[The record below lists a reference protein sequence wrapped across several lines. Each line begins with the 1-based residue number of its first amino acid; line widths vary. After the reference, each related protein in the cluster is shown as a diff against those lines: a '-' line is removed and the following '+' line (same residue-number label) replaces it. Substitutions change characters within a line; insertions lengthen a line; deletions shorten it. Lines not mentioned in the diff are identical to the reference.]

1 MPTVLVINGP
11 NLNRLGKREPE
22 VYGHATLDEVIA
34 SVRARA
40 QQLGWEVEAFQ
51 SNHEGAL
58 IDEIHR
64 GADAGVVGMILNP
77 GALTHY
83 SYALYD
89 ALTSVDVPTV
99 EIHISDISAREDW
112 RRTSV
117 TAPACVAMITGHGI
131 DGYVEALQL
140 LYDRS
145 QGAPQQQKLRV
156 LG

>member
-1 MPTVLVINGP
+1 MLIVNGP
-11 NLNRLGKREPE
+11 NLNRLGKREPD
-22 VYGHATLDEVIA
+22 VYGTTTLDEVIA
-34 SVRARA
+34 LVRARA
-40 QQLGWEVEAFQ
+40 DQLGWEVEAFQ

-64 GADAGVVGMILNP
+64 GADAGVAGMILNP

-89 ALTSVDVPTV
+89 AIVSVDVPAV

-117 TAPACVAMITGHGI
+117 TAPACVAMIAGHGI

-140 LYDRS
+140 LHDRS
-145 QGAPQQQKLRV
+145 QATQQPQKLRV

>member
-1 MPTVLVINGP
+1 MPTVLIVNGP
-11 NLNRLGKREPE
+11 NLNRLGKREPD
-22 VYGHATLDEVIA
+22 VYGTTTLDEVIA
-34 SVRARA
+34 LVRARA
-40 QQLGWEVEAFQ
+40 DQLGWEVEAFQ

-64 GADAGVVGMILNP
+64 GADAGVAGMILNP

-89 ALTSVDVPTV
+89 AIVSVDVPAV

-117 TAPACVAMITGHGI
+117 TAPACVAMIAGHGI

-140 LYDRS
+140 LHDRS
-145 QGAPQQQKLRV
+145 QATQQPQKLRV